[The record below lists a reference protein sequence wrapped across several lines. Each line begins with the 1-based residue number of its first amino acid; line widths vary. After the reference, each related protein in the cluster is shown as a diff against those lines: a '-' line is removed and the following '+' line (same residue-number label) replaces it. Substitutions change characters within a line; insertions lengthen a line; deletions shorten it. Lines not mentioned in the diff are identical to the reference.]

1 MDWDDVRVF
10 IAVARAGQIL
20 AAAKRLGL
28 NHATVSRR
36 VTSLED
42 ALKTRLF
49 FRRTNGCELT
59 PAGEEFLLS
68 AERIETEMNSAR
80 SALGGEDVTVAG
92 TVRVGA
98 PDGFGV
104 SFLAPALSR
113 LVLRHPDLRVQLV
126 PVPRYFSLSRRDADI
141 AITVEPPSQGRL
153 VAKKLV
159 DYSLS
164 LFASESYLNGNPA
177 PGDVSEL
184 SGHRLIGYVEDL
196 VVTPS
201 LHYAPEVSRD
211 WNAGFEISSALGQ
224 VEAVR
229 AGGGIGI
236 LHSFIAREW
245 DDLIPVLPSVRVTRS
260 YWLSYHESVRSL
272 SRVRVVADFI
282 SQAVHEA
289 SARFA

>member
-10 IAVARAGQIL
+10 LAVARAGQIL
-20 AAAKRLGL
+20 AAAKRLGV
-28 NHATVSRR
+28 NHATVGRR
-36 VTSLED
+36 VSALED
-42 ALKTRLF
+42 ALKTRLLV
-49 FRRTNGCELT
+49 RRTNGCELT
-59 PAGEEFLLS
+59 SAGEEFLRF
-68 AERIETEMNSAR
+68 AERIETEMNAAR
-80 SALGGEDVTVAG
+80 SALGEEDVAVSG

-104 SFLAPALSR
+104 SFLAPALSK
-113 LVLRHPDLRVQLV
+113 LVLRHPNLKVQLV

-141 AITVEPPSQGRL
+141 AITVELPGQGRL

-159 DYSLS
+159 DYSLA
-164 LFASESYLNGNPA
+164 LFASSFYLQDNPA
-177 PGDVSEL
+177 PKTVSEL
-184 SGHRLIGYVEDL
+184 SSHRLIGYVEDL

-201 LHYAPEVSRD
+201 LHYAPEVTRE

-236 LHSFIAREW
+236 LHTFIARKH
-245 DDLIPVLPSVRVTRS
+245 DDLVEVLPDHRIKRS
-260 YWLSYHESVRSL
+260 YWLSYHESVRTL

-282 SQAVHEA
+282 SQAVHQA
-289 SARFA
+289 SDQFA